1 MLGTIMGSIV
11 DRRIE
16 RRFSGVARTARPST
30 SSGRQMLA
38 DNLPSLRCQ
47 DAVAAIICLDDGR
60 YLLQL
65 RDDKPWIFF
74 PNHWGLFGGALDDH
88 ETPLGALQ
96 RELKEELDYDL
107 DPTATKN
114 LSDFTFTL
122 GWTDRPPIARGFF
135 EVSMTASALR
145 GLRLREGK
153 EVAAF
158 TAGEALNQLRM
169 TPYDAFA
176 LWLHASRH
184 RLS

>member
-1 MLGTIMGSIV
+1 MAAKDI
-11 DRRIE
+11 
-16 RRFSGVARTARPST
+16 
-30 SSGRQMLA
+30 
-38 DNLPSLRCQ
+38 PSLHCQ

-74 PNHWGLFGGALDDH
+74 PNHWGFFGGALDAG
-88 ETPLGALQ
+88 ETPLKALQ

-107 DPTATKN
+107 DPAAAKR

-122 GWTDRPPIARGFF
+122 EWMRRPPIARIFF
-135 EVSMTASALR
+135 EVSMTAPEMR
-145 GLRLREGK
+145 GLHLREGK

-158 TAGEALNQLRM
+158 APAIALNDLRM

-176 LWLHASRH
+176 LWLHASRD